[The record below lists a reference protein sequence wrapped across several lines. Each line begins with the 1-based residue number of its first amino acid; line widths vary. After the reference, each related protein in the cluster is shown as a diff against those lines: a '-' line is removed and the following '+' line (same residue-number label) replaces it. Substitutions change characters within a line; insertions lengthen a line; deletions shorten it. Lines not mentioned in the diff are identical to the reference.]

1 MTTLSV
7 GEDFPNQQARVRVI
21 LGYYRE
27 IGPAGAFMA
36 AMIEQTL
43 RDADA
48 AIASGDI
55 FAILR
60 TYQEMK
66 EIKE

>member
-1 MTTLSV
+1 MSALSV
-7 GEDFPNQQARVRVI
+7 GEDFPKQQARVRVI

-27 IGPAGAFMA
+27 IGPVGAFGA
-36 AMIEQTL
+36 AIIEQTL

-55 FAILR
+55 IAILR

-66 EIKE
+66 EIK